1 MVDKKIGF
9 IGAGN
14 MGGAIIAGLLK
25 SNNVAATNIYAINH
39 SLQSVQNLVNTFG
52 INKVAS
58 IAEIAKISDMLVIGV
73 KPKDVAKVLGEA
85 AHSLSQHTVIIS
97 IAAGVTLANL
107 EKLVASKHKIVRV
120 MPNTPSLVGAG
131 MSSITPN
138 ELLTEQELADVMT
151 IFNSLGKAEIVPES
165 MIDAVVGV
173 SGSSPAYIFMLIEA
187 MADGAVLGGMPR
199 QQAYTF
205 AAQAVL
211 GSAKMVL
218 ETDKHVAELKDMV
231 CSPAGTTIEAVKTLE
246 SRGFRAAIIEAIKSC
261 MDKSAAMS
269 KNTK

>member
-1 MVDKKIGF
+1 
-9 IGAGN
+9 
-14 MGGAIIAGLLK
+14 
-25 SNNVAATNIYAINH
+25 
-39 SLQSVQNLVNTFG
+39 
-52 INKVAS
+52 
-58 IAEIAKISDMLVIGV
+58 
-73 KPKDVAKVLGEA
+73 
-85 AHSLSQHTVIIS
+85 
-97 IAAGVTLANL
+97 
-107 EKLVASKHKIVRV
+107 

-246 SRGFRAAIIEAIKSC
+246 SRGFRAAIIEAMKSC